1 MTNWKRR
8 ATGWATAA
16 ASLVA
21 LVGSLGA
28 SRKW

>member
-1 MTNWKRR
+1 MLTWKRR
-8 ATGWATAA
+8 ATGLATAVA
-16 ASLVA
+16 GLVA